1 MIGRLIAA
9 MSLFAFSEMS
19 EAAEQL
25 RIAHNQSLPPL
36 VEVQQGKSVG
46 LAIDIVRAAAGHADI
61 EVEFVPVTIEQ
72 QMPSLKDGR
81 ADALLSANTPER
93 QQLLDFSEPVLMTG
107 GALYVRAPS
116 PTPAS
121 LAALAG
127 RIVVTPRAGPLAD
140 YIRATAP
147 GVNLVVTA
155 DYEESLARLMSGQA
169 EAAALN
175 VSAGGR
181 IANKLYPGQI
191 TLPTIMFYE
200 QPFAV
205 GVPKGQHAR
214 ALAQLS
220 TGLAAIRANGTWQQ
234 INNRWIGN

>member
-107 GALYVRAPS
+107 GALYVRVPN
-116 PTPAS
+116 PTPDGLAS
-121 LAALAG
+121 L
-127 RIVVTPRAGPLAD
+127 
-140 YIRATAP
+140 
-147 GVNLVVTA
+147 
-155 DYEESLARLMSGQA
+155 SG
-169 EAAALN
+169 
-175 VSAGGR
+175 
-181 IANKLYPGQI
+181 
-191 TLPTIMFYE
+191 
-200 QPFAV
+200 
-205 GVPKGQHAR
+205 
-214 ALAQLS
+214 
-220 TGLAAIRANGTWQQ
+220 
-234 INNRWIGN
+234 